1 MTGIARFVQNIN
13 IKKILKETDG
23 LGTEATRAGIIEL
36 LFKRGFLQR
45 IGKNIT
51 ATEIG
56 TSLINALP
64 TMATTP
70 DMTAQWEATLN
81 DISERK
87 SNYQSFI
94 TPLTTTLKDM
104 VIQAEQQSFD
114 QLPKVPFKRKTKRK
128 TRFKKAG

>member
-1 MTGIARFVQNIN
+1 
-13 IKKILKETDG
+13 
-23 LGTEATRAGIIEL
+23 
-36 LFKRGFLQR
+36 
-45 IGKNIT
+45 
-51 ATEIG
+51 
-56 TSLINALP
+56 
-64 TMATTP
+64 MATTP

-104 VIQAEQQSFD
+104 VIQAVQQSFD